1 MKIYLFANR
10 NIKEVLRDPISL
22 FFGIGFPI
30 ILLALLSVINAAIP
44 AEANNPIFE
53 INNLAPGLSMFGSVF
68 MAMFTGM
75 ILSKDRTSSFLTRLL
90 TSPMTVVDFLLGYT
104 APMIIITAVQSAIT
118 FFAANI
124 FGLPFSIHIIPAI
137 FTTSLTSLLFI
148 GTRLLA
154 GTLLN
159 DKAVGGVC
167 GALLTNIAGWLSG
180 VFIPLELIGGVFKSI
195 ANALPFYH
203 NVVAIQNVLNGNFNE
218 AAPHLAVVLGYTV
231 VIYILATIAFRH
243 KMSSDKYN

>member
-44 AEANNPIFE
+44 AEANNTMFE
-53 INNLAPGLSMFGSVF
+53 INNLAPGLAMFGSVF

-104 APMIIITAVQSAIT
+104 TPMIIMTAVQSSIT
-118 FFAANI
+118 FFAAYI
-124 FGLPFSIHIIPAI
+124 FGLSFSVHIIPAI

-159 DKAVGGVC
+159 NKAVGGVC

-180 VFIPLELIGGVFKSI
+180 VLSHS
-195 ANALPFYH
+195 N
-203 NVVAIQNVLNGNFNE
+203 
-218 AAPHLAVVLGYTV
+218 
-231 VIYILATIAFRH
+231 
-243 KMSSDKYN
+243 